1 MWRLQTRYRLMYSN
15 RPQFRY
21 LAVALVAA
29 FMAAAC
35 AGPRALAPKEVTE
48 FGPLAFRPPEI
59 QIATLSNGM
68 TVLLL
73 EDHELPVVDAVAQIR
88 TGSIYEP
95 ADKLGLAAMTGTV
108 MRTGG
113 TEQMTGDELDAELE
127 FMAAGIETGIGTDS
141 GVASVSV
148 MKKDTRRGFEL
159 FADVLRRP
167 AFSEEKLELARRQR
181 LEGIRRRY
189 DSPASIANVE
199 FSKLVYGPE
208 SPWGRVSTIETVTAI
223 TRADLVEFHKRY
235 FVPNNMMMA
244 VSGDFDRTEL
254 IEMLEEVF
262 DGWDSRDVS
271 FPHVPPLEERYDPQ
285 VYWIQRDNA
294 PQTVIA
300 MGHLGMRRH
309 APEQYA
315 VETFNYVYGLGGFIS
330 RLMREVRSNR
340 GLAYGVSGYVGLGM
354 DRGLFRVFCQT
365 KTESTVEATELIRD
379 ITRELTDQ
387 PVPDPELAAIKEYLV
402 NRFVFKFESSSALVQ
417 ERLLRDFLG
426 YPPDYLQTYTDRIG
440 EVTSENVIDAAR
452 KYVHPDGM
460 TYLFVGDRSKFDGD
474 ITQFGPVHEIIIN
487 RDTGTSR
494 IKN

>member
-1 MWRLQTRYRLMYSN
+1 M
-15 RPQFRY
+15 
-21 LAVALVAA
+21 VAA
-29 FMAAAC
+29 LTASAC
-35 AGPRALAPKEVTE
+35 VGPRALAPKEVTE

-68 TVLLL
+68 PVLLL
-73 EDHELPVVDAVAQIR
+73 EDHELPVIDATVRIR
-88 TGSIYEP
+88 TGSIYDP
-95 ADKLGLAAMTGTV
+95 ADKIGLAALTGAV

-113 TEQMTGDELDAELE
+113 TQQMTGDELDEELE
-127 FMAAGIETGIGTDS
+127 FMAASIETSIGTDS

-148 MKKDTRRGFEL
+148 MKKDIRRGFEL

-167 AFSEEKLELARRQR
+167 AFSDDKLELARRQT

-189 DSPASIANVE
+189 DDPASIANVE
-199 FSKLVYGPE
+199 FSKLVYGAE
-208 SPWGRVSTIETVTAI
+208 SPWGRVSTVETVTAV
-223 TRADLVEFHKRY
+223 TRSDLVEFHRRY

-244 VSGDFDRTEL
+244 VSGDFDRTDL
-254 IEMLEEVF
+254 IEMIEEVF
-262 DGWDSRDVS
+262 DGWEPRDVS
-271 FPHVPPLEERYDPQ
+271 FPHVPSLEVRYDPQ
-285 VYWIQRDNA
+285 VYWVQRDDA

-300 MGHLGMRRH
+300 MGHLGLRRH

-315 VETFNYVYGLGGFIS
+315 VETFNYIYGLAGFIS

-340 GLAYGVSGYVGLGM
+340 GLAYGVSGYVAPGT

-365 KTESTVEATELIRD
+365 KTESTVRATDLIRQ
-379 ITRELTDQ
+379 ITRQLTDQ

-426 YPPDYLQTYTDRIG
+426 YPPDYLETYTDRIG
-440 EVTSENVIDAAR
+440 SVTSRDVLDGVR

-474 ITQFGPVHEIIIN
+474 ITRFGPVHEIVIN
-487 RDTGTSR
+487 RDTGTST
-494 IKN
+494 ILQ